1 MTHDPCPVTLAFLE
15 FDMVIC
21 VVDGQGG
28 KIGSVI
34 IDRLKELLKERVEI
48 IALGTNSLAT
58 QNMMKA
64 RANKG
69 ASGENAMV
77 TTLPKADIVIGTIN
91 ILMANSML
99 GEFTP
104 RMAQAVADTE
114 AVKYILPVT
123 QSNLVVVGVPALSI
137 PQMIDMLVREVVKGI
152 ERCVK

>member
-1 MTHDPCPVTLAFLE
+1 
-15 FDMVIC
+15 MVIC

-34 IDRLKELLKERVEI
+34 IARLKERLKEEVEI

-69 ASGENAMV
+69 ASGENAIVM
-77 TTLPKADIVIGTIN
+77 TLPRADIVIGTIN

-104 RMAQAVADTE
+104 RMAQAVADAE

-123 QSNLVVVGVPALSI
+123 QSNLVVIGVSGLSI
-137 PQMIDMLVREVVKGI
+137 PQMIDVLVQEVAKGI
-152 ERCVK
+152 ERCAK

>member
-1 MTHDPCPVTLAFLE
+1 MI
-15 FDMVIC
+15 IC

-34 IDRLKELLKERVEI
+34 IAKLKEQLRERVEI

-69 ASGENAMV
+69 ASGENAIV

-91 ILMANSML
+91 VLMANSML

-104 RMAQAVADTE
+104 RMAQAVADAE
-114 AVKYILPVT
+114 AVKYILPIT
-123 QSNLVVVGVPALSI
+123 QGNLVVIGQSGLSI
-137 PQMIDMLVREVVKGI
+137 PQMIDELVQQVVKGI
-152 ERCVK
+152 SNHV

>member
-1 MTHDPCPVTLAFLE
+1 
-15 FDMVIC
+15 MVIC

-34 IDRLKELLKERVEI
+34 IARLKERLRERVEI
-48 IALGTNSLAT
+48 LALGTNSHAT

-64 RANKG
+64 RANRG
-69 ASGENAMV
+69 ASGENAIV
-77 TTLPKADIVIGTIN
+77 TTLSKADIIIGTIN

-104 RMAQAVADTE
+104 RMAQAVAEAE

-123 QSNLVVVGVPALSI
+123 QSNLHVIGALGLSI
-137 PQMIDMLVREVVKGI
+137 PQMIDLLVNEVEERI
-152 ERCVK
+152 ERCAK

>member
-1 MTHDPCPVTLAFLE
+1 
-15 FDMVIC
+15 MVIC

-34 IDRLKELLKERVEI
+34 IAKLKERLKERVEI

-58 QNMMKA
+58 HTMMRA

-69 ASGENAMV
+69 ASGENAIV
-77 TTLPKADIVIGTIN
+77 TTLRKADIVIGTIN

-104 RMAQAVADTE
+104 KMARAVAESE
-114 AVKYILPVT
+114 ATKYIVPVT
-123 QSNLVVVGVPALSI
+123 QNNLVVIGTPGFSI
-137 PQMIDMLVREVVKGI
+137 PQMIEVLVQEVEKGI

>member
-1 MTHDPCPVTLAFLE
+1 MLKKVKCKNYGDGV
-15 FDMVIC
+15 VIC

-34 IDRLKELLKERVEI
+34 IARLRERLREEVEI
-48 IALGTNSLAT
+48 IALGTNSAAT

-69 ASGENAMV
+69 ASGENAMK

-104 RMAQAVADTE
+104 AMAQAVADTE

-123 QSNLVVVGVPALSI
+123 QSNLVVIGTQTISI
-137 PQMIDMLVREVVKGI
+137 PQMIDILVQEVEKGI

>member
-1 MTHDPCPVTLAFLE
+1 
-15 FDMVIC
+15 MVIC

-34 IDRLKELLKERVEI
+34 IGKLKERLKEHVEI

-69 ASGENAMV
+69 ASGENAIV
-77 TTLPKADIVIGTIN
+77 TTLRKADIVIGTIN

-104 RMAQAVADTE
+104 GMAQAVAESE

-123 QSNLVVVGVPALSI
+123 QSNLVVIGMQALSI
-137 PQMIDMLVREVVKGI
+137 PQMVEVLVEEVIKGI
-152 ERCVK
+152 ERCAR

>member
-1 MTHDPCPVTLAFLE
+1 
-15 FDMVIC
+15 MVIC
-21 VVDGQGG
+21 VIDGQGG

-34 IDRLKELLKERVEI
+34 IARLKERLKEGVEV

-69 ASGENAMV
+69 ASGENAIV
-77 TTLPKADIVIGTIN
+77 TTAQKADIIIGTIN

-104 RMAQAVADTE
+104 KMAQAVSESE

-123 QSNLVVVGVPALSI
+123 QSHVCVIGAASLSI
-137 PQMIDMLVREVVKGI
+137 PQMVDVLVDQVEKGI

>member
-1 MTHDPCPVTLAFLE
+1 
-15 FDMVIC
+15 MVIC

-34 IDRLKELLKERVEI
+34 IARLKERLREQVEI
-48 IALGTNSLAT
+48 IALGTNSFAT

-77 TTLPKADIVIGTIN
+77 TSLPKADIIIGTIN

-104 RMAQAVADTE
+104 RMAQAVAESE

-123 QSNLVVVGVPALSI
+123 QSNLVVVGVQALSI
-137 PQMIDMLVREVVKGI
+137 PQMIDVLVQQVEKGI
-152 ERCVK
+152 ERCAR

>member
-1 MTHDPCPVTLAFLE
+1 
-15 FDMVIC
+15 MVIC

-34 IDRLKELLKERVEI
+34 VAKLKERLKEQVEI

-69 ASGENAMV
+69 ASGENAVV
-77 TTLPKADIVIGTIN
+77 TTLRRADIVIGTIN

-104 RMAQAVADTE
+104 KMAQAVAESE

-123 QSNLVVVGVPALSI
+123 QSNLVVIGTPGLSI
-137 PQMIDMLVREVVKGI
+137 PQMIEVLVQEVEKGI
-152 ERCVK
+152 ERCVR

>member
-1 MTHDPCPVTLAFLE
+1 
-15 FDMVIC
+15 MVIC

-34 IDRLKELLKERVEI
+34 IAKLKECLKEHVEI

-69 ASGENAMV
+69 ASGENAIV
-77 TTLPKADIVIGTIN
+77 TTLRKADIVIGTMN

-104 RMAQAVADTE
+104 RMAQAVAESE

-123 QSNLVVVGVPALSI
+123 QSNLVVIGMQALSI
-137 PQMIDMLVREVVKGI
+137 PQMIEVLVEEVVKGI
-152 ERCVK
+152 ERCVR